1 MLSVCVRERE
11 GGRVERG
18 IERERGE
25 RGIER
30 ERDLKYLAQVTILTT
45 TSVNFHRNVERN
57 GQTID
62 WKM

>member
-1 MLSVCVRERE
+1 MRVRDAECVCERE
-11 GGRVERG
+11 GGGESRER
-18 IERERGE
+18 ERERG
-25 RGIER
+25 

>member
-1 MLSVCVRERE
+1 MLSVCVCEYVCERE
-11 GGRVERG
+11 GGGESREKERG
-18 IERERGE
+18 
-25 RGIER
+25 